1 MYNTSV
7 DHEGVSKQD
16 DQEKMEDLKLMTK
29 RMHVK
34 MKDIEQ
40 AKINKTN
47 IEKLQKEVEALLR
60 KARNF
65 ET

>member
-34 MKDIEQ
+34 MKDIENNLDQ
-40 AKINKTN
+40 LFRRSKMR
-47 IEKLQKEVEALLR
+47 KLKM
-60 KARNF
+60 
-65 ET
+65 

>member
-1 MYNTSV
+1 MYNTAV

-34 MKDIEQ
+34 MKDIENNLDQ
-40 AKINKTN
+40 LFRRSKMR
-47 IEKLQKEVEALLR
+47 KLKMLS
-60 KARNF
+60 
-65 ET
+65 

>member
-1 MYNTSV
+1 MYNTAV

-34 MKDIEQ
+34 MKDIENNLDQ
-40 AKINKTN
+40 LFRRSKMR
-47 IEKLQKEVEALLR
+47 KLKMLKGRLL
-60 KARNF
+60 KL
-65 ET
+65 